1 VRVPI
6 DPAVWYPDVVSSH
19 PGVQQRRWGCPPIKG
34 NVRWVQT
41 VARQVGLYLSGALA
55 AEGKVPSVREERGA
69 AASSVPVVR
78 QGTAGQPRRG
88 G

>member
-1 VRVPI
+1 MPPPVGAGHDRKVTPGITGSSRVRVPI

-19 PGVQQRRWGCPPIKG
+19 PGGAAAAKGGAARPLKG

-55 AEGKVPSVREERGA
+55 A
-69 AASSVPVVR
+69 
-78 QGTAGQPRRG
+78 
-88 G
+88 